1 MQPMTVTEI
10 ASAVKGVWWNPSE
23 QVPVVSAVSTD
34 SRRIVPGS
42 LFLPWVGE
50 KFDGHLFID
59 AALDAGAAGCLCAK
73 LPQNIREDKFYIKV
87 ADTRLALRDLASA
100 YRDRFEIPFVQITGS
115 VGKTTTKE
123 MIAAVLGAKLNVL
136 KTPENFNN
144 DIGTPL
150 TLLGLAPEHEAAVIE
165 TGMNH
170 FGEIEYLGA
179 MVRPDIAVISNIGDA
194 HIEYLGSREG
204 ILKAKCEIFEH
215 LKADGVAILN
225 GDDALLDTVT
235 LPQRIV
241 RCGQSEHC
249 KTRISDIVDHGVDG
263 ITCTVTTPKGVY
275 QLTIPAP
282 GEHMA
287 YSASMAVAVGE
298 ELGLSREE
306 IVRGVAAYE
315 PTGSRMRVIR
325 LPGGRVLLD
334 DCYNANPQSMRAAVE
349 VLSNT
354 KAEHKVAVLGD
365 MFELGP
371 LAPAL
376 HAGVGDYL
384 GKAGIDCLVAVGEL
398 AEHIA
403 QGARNSGVPLLDLKD
418 LKARIE
424 PGAIIRE
431 KVEIGEGAVIMMG
444 AILNI
449 GAVVGK
455 RTMIDMGAV
464 LGGRA
469 TVGDDCHIGAGAVLA
484 GVVEP
489 ASATPVVVED
499 GVLVGANAVVIE
511 GVRIGAGA
519 VVAAGAVVT
528 ENVPPNA
535 VVAGTPARIIK
546 MKDARTEG
554 KTALVDALRSL

>member
-249 KTRISDIVDHGVDG
+249 ETRISDIVDHGVDG
-263 ITCTVTTPKGVY
+263 ITCTVTTARDTY
-275 QLTIPAP
+275 ALTIPAP

-306 IVRGVAAYE
+306 IVALKWAQVDFQERSLFLEDRTVPLEEETAGCLAARFENGGAVSPYVVTGATDAMFYE
-315 PTGSRMRVIR
+315 PVCKNCIR
-325 LPGGRVLLD
+325 FSPIIYGPEQLKSMHGLNENIEYNCLPG
-334 DCYNANPQSMRAAVE
+334 AVRFYRN
-349 VLSNT
+349 LI
-354 KAEHKVAVLGD
+354 
-365 MFELGP
+365 
-371 LAPAL
+371 LAQ
-376 HAGVGDYL
+376 
-384 GKAGIDCLVAVGEL
+384 K
-398 AEHIA
+398 
-403 QGARNSGVPLLDLKD
+403 
-418 LKARIE
+418 
-424 PGAIIRE
+424 
-431 KVEIGEGAVIMMG
+431 
-444 AILNI
+444 
-449 GAVVGK
+449 
-455 RTMIDMGAV
+455 
-464 LGGRA
+464 
-469 TVGDDCHIGAGAVLA
+469 
-484 GVVEP
+484 
-489 ASATPVVVED
+489 
-499 GVLVGANAVVIE
+499 
-511 GVRIGAGA
+511 
-519 VVAAGAVVT
+519 
-528 ENVPPNA
+528 
-535 VVAGTPARIIK
+535 
-546 MKDARTEG
+546 
-554 KTALVDALRSL
+554 